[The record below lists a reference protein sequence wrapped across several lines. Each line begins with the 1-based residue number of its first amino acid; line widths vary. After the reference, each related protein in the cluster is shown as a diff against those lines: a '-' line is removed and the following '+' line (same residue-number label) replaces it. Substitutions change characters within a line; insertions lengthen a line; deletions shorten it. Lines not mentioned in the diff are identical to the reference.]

1 MAETDS
7 TREAIARRLR
17 AAREQAGLSQ
27 GQVARL
33 LDYQRP
39 TISEIEAG
47 RRKVSAEELARFADL
62 YKVSVSWLT
71 LSKSEIPEPNVELAA
86 RELAKLKKEDL
97 DRILQLLRT
106 LRKAGRRLPHR
117 PQDRCAVRRIQP
129 RDRVAIVAMAQAGR
143 LYREIAA
150 QTGWSEPAVRKVL
163 RQAGIR
169 RYGLSKPEV
178 AAAHAEGLTVAQIA
192 KRLGN
197 THKAIYQALRKLGL
211 RPHDGRNG
219 NPGKAKR
226 TRAPHATPLGRRLR
240 ELRGGVTARRLA
252 LLAGVDRHAYHGL
265 EEGHRRPRPEWL
277 ARLEKHHRLRS
288 GALAALV
295 PADGWAGPARRYKV
309 STVDPLEEALR
320 G

>member
-1 MAETDS
+1 M
-7 TREAIARRLR
+7 
-17 AAREQAGLSQ
+17 
-27 GQVARL
+27 
-33 LDYQRP
+33 
-39 TISEIEAG
+39 
-47 RRKVSAEELARFADL
+47 RRKVL
-62 YKVSVSWLT
+62 
-71 LSKSEIPEPNVELAA
+71 
-86 RELAKLKKEDL
+86 
-97 DRILQLLRT
+97 
-106 LRKAGRRLPHR
+106 
-117 PQDRCAVRRIQP
+117 P

-143 LYREIAA
+143 PYREIAGE
-150 QTGWSEPAVRKVL
+150 TGWSEPAVRKVL
-163 RQAGIR
+163 RQAGVK

-197 THKAIYQALRKLGL
+197 THKAVYQALRKLGL
-211 RPHDGRNG
+211 RPHPGRNG